1 MLAALKAKIGVV
13 TKDAA
18 FRHVLP
24 TVSVRVLA
32 AVFGLALQ
40 ILLARTMELGEY
52 GIYVILWTWI
62 SIANQL
68 GVIGFTDSSARFVP
82 RYARRENSEHLRGF
96 YKTGFCTV
104 VIGAGLLSIL
114 GVTALFLGK
123 NWVQQGFCF
132 PALIILI
139 GMPFLSMESYLNG
152 VARGL
157 GAFMLGTVPAFIL
170 RPLLIMI
177 AVIAAWFNDITIDAT
192 FVFAVIVVIT
202 AAVIIC
208 QAIYIRAMTAH
219 YVVGP
224 LTSKQKRFW
233 IFTSM
238 SLMPAMIADE
248 IFLWSDVLFLGILST
263 PEEASIYFAAQ
274 RSLSLAAFVQF
285 AFMLVAARNFSIS
298 NASAD
303 KIELQ
308 RQITTS
314 TNATLLLTIPS
325 VLLTLGVGYPLLYLF
340 GPDFLEAYPAMII
353 LGFAYILRA
362 LTGQAPDLLIVLGKH
377 HINLIVSSL
386 SAVICFVSM
395 WILVPRIGIN
405 GAALSMA
412 LVYLLRAFA
421 FTILTQRETGY
432 WVFASTNLSQIKS

>member
-1 MLAALKAKIGVV
+1 
-13 TKDAA
+13 
-18 FRHVLP
+18 
-24 TVSVRVLA
+24 
-32 AVFGLALQ
+32 
-40 ILLARTMELGEY
+40 
-52 GIYVILWTWI
+52 
-62 SIANQL
+62 
-68 GVIGFTDSSARFVP
+68 
-82 RYARRENSEHLRGF
+82 
-96 YKTGFCTV
+96 
-104 VIGAGLLSIL
+104 
-114 GVTALFLGK
+114 
-123 NWVQQGFCF
+123 
-132 PALIILI
+132 
-139 GMPFLSMESYLNG
+139 
-152 VARGL
+152 
-157 GAFMLGTVPAFIL
+157 
-170 RPLLIMI
+170 
-177 AVIAAWFNDITIDAT
+177 
-192 FVFAVIVVIT
+192 
-202 AAVIIC
+202 
-208 QAIYIRAMTAH
+208 
-219 YVVGP
+219 
-224 LTSKQKRFW
+224 
-233 IFTSM
+233 
-238 SLMPAMIADE
+238 
-248 IFLWSDVLFLGILST
+248 
-263 PEEASIYFAAQ
+263 
-274 RSLSLAAFVQF
+274 
-285 AFMLVAARNFSIS
+285 MLVAARNFSIS